1 MKRMLAAIIIFL
13 FLAAI
18 PAHAVFSR
26 EDYYTMGIS
35 ALLEMTPESIGKAID
50 SFEAAGDYGEAKNYR
65 QYAQSLSEIFF
76 LDEGQMPEFEKT
88 VYRLSRLAGKEG
100 FALSLAENI
109 LPSCEGLIVY
119 IQAREL
125 EAAGDNA
132 GAWHCY
138 VEIEEVLDS
147 ADRVIDLAEPAYEQG
162 KAAYDAGDYKAAAA
176 ALDGLDWPGSEVLY
190 LSAMQKLTPTPA
202 PSPIP
207 SPTPQPT
214 PTPTPQP
221 TPTAQPT
228 PLPTPTAKPAPTP
241 IPVRVGDSITFG
253 RYPQTSSGKDST
265 PIEWL
270 VLDVQ
275 DGKALLISR
284 FGLDTQ
290 MYNNGLRDVT
300 WETCSLRKWLN
311 GEFMA
316 AAFTEEEKMALLLTE
331 INNSGSQGYGG
342 YAVYSGRNTLDTV
355 FLLSYQETWS
365 YFQTEDSRLCIP
377 TQYAIA
383 CGAYTNNTILK
394 NGKVTSWW
402 WLRSPGNYQYSAI
415 FVYHDGTRHYGR
427 VQTDSVCVRPAVW
440 IDMDAFAK

>member
-1 MKRMLAAIIIFL
+1 MIKKYILLLCAFFL
-13 FLAAI
+13 CFGSLH
-18 PAHAVFSR
+18 AHAVFSR
-26 EDYYTMGIS
+26 EDYYAMGIS
-35 ALLEMTPESIGKAID
+35 ALADMSPESIGKAID

-65 QYAQSLSEIFF
+65 QYAQSLSEIFL
-76 LDEGQMPEFEKT
+76 LDAGQMPEFEKT

-100 FALSLAENI
+100 FALSLVENI
-109 LPSCEGLIVY
+109 LPSCEGLILY
-119 IQAREL
+119 IQGREL
-125 EAAGDNA
+125 EMAKDQA

-138 VEIEEVLDS
+138 AEIEEVLDS
-147 ADRVIDLAEPAYEQG
+147 SDRVIDLAEPAYEQG
-162 KAAYDAGDYKAAAA
+162 KTAFEAGDYEAAAA
-176 ALDGLDWPGSEVLY
+176 ALDGLDWPGSEALY
-190 LSAMQKLTPTPA
+190 LSAMQKLAPTPA
-202 PSPIP
+202 PKPTP

-214 PTPTPQP
+214 PTPKP
-221 TPTAQPT
+221 THTARPT

-241 IPVRVGDSITFG
+241 RPVRVGDNITFG

-316 AAFTEEEKMALLLTE
+316 AAFTEEEKKALLPTE

-342 YAVYSGRNTLDTV
+342 YAAYSGRNTRDTV

-415 FVYHDGTRHYGR
+415 FVYHDGARHYGR

-440 IDMDAFAK
+440 IDIDAFAK